1 MKGICQFT
9 CDGAFESQVLELVVF
24 YTGATEGCFLLHKMT
39 HYMHEHACNWSQSG
53 SLLRYFPQTALQ
65 WGPVVGQAL
74 NVCG

>member
-39 HYMHEHACNWSQSG
+39 HTCMNMLAIGPKVAVSSSTFYRLLCSG
-53 SLLRYFPQTALQ
+53 DLLWDRL
-65 WGPVVGQAL
+65 
-74 NVCG
+74 